1 MTAARRPVPPI
12 PWVDLVFVVSYHGI
26 KFQGFQWQPPV
37 PSKPGKHAKQLRTVE
52 GTLAI
57 ALERLGLATAIST
70 VSRTDA
76 SVSAREHLCWARLP
90 LAAVEG
96 RPSAETDIVNE
107 LNAVLPLDLRV
118 IRAKVVRPSQINLK
132 AAAVG
137 KEYVYHVS
145 WGAWAGV
152 RHLQPFTHHLHAPP
166 NIDAMRIALQSIVGK
181 HDFGAFVSGSLR
193 RRRRSTSLPT
203 LMAGSEPAS
212 VVGAAGVPGRVGD
225 SACAVSAD
233 SGDAHDHESVGCASS
248 SKSDGARSSAVRTIW
263 VAELTLKDPAALCFD
278 LCESGDARGRT
289 CSEGVDEAAAPVSER
304 HEALRDC
311 PVADNRIPAAVL
323 RISIQGDGF
332 MRHQVRRIVGALLQV
347 GRGELPVEFFSNAI
361 RAAEAASAAANA
373 DAEADEL
380 EGGETRPCIAAT
392 ALASFRSHCRAAP
405 GRGLWLQRT
414 LLPDTFWSDP
424 EWCNNGTPGYCVQW
438 GLALQPS
445 GTPQSAP
452 PPLDADMSEVV

>member
-1 MTAARRPVPPI
+1 MK
-12 PWVDLVFVVSYHGI
+12 S
-26 KFQGFQWQPPV
+26 
-37 PSKPGKHAKQLRTVE
+37 
-52 GTLAI
+52 
-57 ALERLGLATAIST
+57 
-70 VSRTDA
+70 
-76 SVSAREHLCWARLP
+76 
-90 LAAVEG
+90 
-96 RPSAETDIVNE
+96 
-107 LNAVLPLDLRV
+107 
-118 IRAKVVRPSQINLK
+118 
-132 AAAVG
+132 AAVG

-203 LMAGSEPAS
+203 PMAAQADPVS
-212 VVGAAGVPGRVGD
+212 VVAGGAGAASAHGRVSG
-225 SACAVSAD
+225 SMCAVTAD
-233 SGDAHDHESVGCASS
+233 GGDVHDHESVGSVSS
-248 SKSDGARSSAVRTIW
+248 SKSDGARSSTVRTIW
-263 VAELTLKDPAALCFD
+263 AAELTLEDPAALCFD
-278 LCESGDARGRT
+278 LYNSGGARCQT
-289 CSEGVDEAAAPVSER
+289 CPEGVDEVAAPVSER
-304 HEALRDC
+304 HEASREC

-332 MRHQVRRIVGALLQV
+332 MRHQVRRVVGALLQV
-347 GRGELPVEFFSNAI
+347 GRGELPVEYFSNAI

-373 DAEADEL
+373 DVEADEL
-380 EGGETRPCIAAT
+380 EGGETRPCIAATAT

-424 EWCNNGTPGYCVQW
+424 EWCNNGTPGYCTQW

-445 GTPQSAP
+445 CPPLPVSGP
-452 PPLDADMSEVV
+452 PPLHAGVSEVA